1 MRAQLDSSACVLA
14 LLACALA
21 TPLRAQTVGDVQ
33 VTPETMTLGVGQK
46 QTIFA
51 AAFDKQGNLIP
62 SARFTFWT
70 SDSTVAKVQSDGTVV
85 GVKPGLAKIEARTGG
100 RRASLPVLVAGA
112 GGIVPGAPSGGHGI
126 AALTL
131 EPASLRLV
139 LGETSKLEP
148 KALKDD
154 GTPAELGRVVWKSLR
169 PDVVAVDST
178 GLRILEAKRREFF
191 GEDQP
196 FATSPKH
203 IRVAEEKF
211 HLGVADPARI
221 EVIRIGEKEGSL
233 I

>member
-1 MRAQLDSSACVLA
+1 MPPSVLRPSVASIVRAQLDSSACVLA

-100 RRASLPVLVAGA
+100 RRASLPVLVACRRA
-112 GGIVPGAPSGGHGI
+112 LRYRRDRSG
-126 AALTL
+126 TN
-131 EPASLRLV
+131 
-139 LGETSKLEP
+139 
-148 KALKDD
+148 
-154 GTPAELGRVVWKSLR
+154 
-169 PDVVAVDST
+169 
-178 GLRILEAKRREFF
+178 
-191 GEDQP
+191 
-196 FATSPKH
+196 
-203 IRVAEEKF
+203 
-211 HLGVADPARI
+211 
-221 EVIRIGEKEGSL
+221 
-233 I
+233 